1 LAARSSV
8 KSNLLDKMEAGDF
21 SSLWTD
27 TYIEELGGNFQDD
40 RPPLVLLCET
50 LAISP
55 GELKY

>member
-8 KSNLLDKMEAGDF
+8 KSNLLDKMKAGDF
-21 SSLWTD
+21 SSLGLIYRGAWW
-27 TYIEELGGNFQDD
+27 ELQVD

-55 GELKY
+55 GELRY